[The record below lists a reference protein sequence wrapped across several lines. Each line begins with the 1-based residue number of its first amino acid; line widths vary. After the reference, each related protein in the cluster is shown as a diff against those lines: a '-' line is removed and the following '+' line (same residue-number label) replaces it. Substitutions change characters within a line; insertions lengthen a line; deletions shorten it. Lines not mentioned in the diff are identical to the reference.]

1 MLTSGELRLYQ
12 QALAKLQEQ
21 LEGFAAGTSNVSRME
36 RGRWVDT
43 TREHEEKVRRS
54 IAHLE
59 SVLVQHGVGRERGT
73 SRKSSSEKS

>member
-1 MLTSGELRLYQ
+1 MLTAGELQLYQ

-21 LEGFAAGTSNVSRME
+21 LQGFAAGTSNVSRME

-43 TREHEEKVRRS
+43 TREHAEKVRRS

-59 SVLVQHGVGRERGT
+59 SVLVQYGIPAGKR
-73 SRKSSSEKS
+73 SSSKIE

>member
-1 MLTSGELRLYQ
+1 MLTSGELQLYQ

-21 LEGFAAGTSNVSRME
+21 LEAFAAGRSNVSRME
-36 RGRWVDT
+36 RGRWVDI

-59 SVLVQHGVGRERGT
+59 SVLVQYGIPKETG
-73 SRKSSSEKS
+73 SSKKG

>member
-1 MLTSGELRLYQ
+1 MLTAGELQLYQ

-21 LEGFAAGTSNVSRME
+21 LEAFAAGTSNVSRME

-59 SVLVQHGVGRERGT
+59 SVLAQYGIPTER
-73 SRKSSSEKS
+73 RSSSNVE

>member
-1 MLTSGELRLYQ
+1 MLTAGELQLYQ
-12 QALAKLQEQ
+12 QALVKLQEQ
-21 LEGFAAGTSNVSRME
+21 LEGFAAGTNNVSRME

-59 SVLVQHGVGRERGT
+59 SLLVQHGIPTGNR
-73 SRKSSSEKS
+73 SSSKAE

>member
-1 MLTSGELRLYQ
+1 MLTSGELQLYR

-21 LEGFAAGTSNVSRME
+21 LEAFAAGTTNVSRME

-43 TREHEEKVRRS
+43 TREHAEKVRRS

-59 SVLVQHGVGRERGT
+59 SVLVQHGVAKET
-73 SRKSSSEKS
+73 ASSKKG